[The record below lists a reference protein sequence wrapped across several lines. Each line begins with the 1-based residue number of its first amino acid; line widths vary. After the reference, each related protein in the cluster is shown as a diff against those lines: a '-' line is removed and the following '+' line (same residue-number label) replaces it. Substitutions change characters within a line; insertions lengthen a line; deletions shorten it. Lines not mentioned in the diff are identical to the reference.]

1 MTNSE
6 VPVEA
11 EKSAEKRDLAIYYFH
26 SLVWC
31 FYTDGGISVA
41 LILLLLLLLLYKEEQ
56 KKEMM
61 IPVFSLVLPTFAHSS
76 QK

>member
-31 FYTDGGISVA
+31 FYTDGVAASVA
-41 LILLLLLLLLYKEEQ
+41 
-56 KKEMM
+56 
-61 IPVFSLVLPTFAHSS
+61 
-76 QK
+76 

>member
-41 LILLLLLLLLYKEEQ
+41 LILLLLLLYKEEQ